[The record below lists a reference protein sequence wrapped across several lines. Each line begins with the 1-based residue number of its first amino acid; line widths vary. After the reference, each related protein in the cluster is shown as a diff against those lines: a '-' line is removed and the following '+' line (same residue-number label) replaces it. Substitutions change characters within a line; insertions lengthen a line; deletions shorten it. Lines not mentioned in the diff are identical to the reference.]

1 MDGRAATTAADTRRR
16 TVCLL
21 YRCLR
26 PPLNSLL
33 APCCSHGR
41 RQNAA
46 GPAADTVDGRAATT
60 AADARRWTA
69 CLLYCCLRPCCW
81 HPAARLYCCL
91 RPCCWHPAARTA
103 AVRMLLA
110 SLLTPWTDV
119 LLLLRCWHSPLG
131 SLLAVSLP
139 SAGCWHPA
147 ARTAAAGLVA
157 GTLLLAPLPECCWPR
172 C

>member
-1 MDGRAATTAADTRRR
+1 
-16 TVCLL
+16 
-21 YRCLR
+21 
-26 PPLNSLL
+26 
-33 APCCSHGR
+33 
-41 RQNAA
+41 
-46 GPAADTVDGRAATT
+46 
-60 AADARRWTA
+60 
-69 CLLYCCLRPCCW
+69 LLYCCLRPCCW

-147 ARTAAAGLVA
+147 ARTAAAGLAA
-157 GTLLLAPLPECCWPR
+157 GTLLLALAVGQPACCIVAFGWLVAPCYSHGRRWTRCWHPAPRALLMMPAIRGPCGLPFFFCIILFFTASLRPPLDSLLAPCC
-172 C
+172 